1 MAAYEY
7 TALDAQGRELRG
19 VLDGDSARQI
29 RQLLR
34 DQSLLPVTVA
44 EVSDKPPARSFSFGI
59 LDVSRWIRLRPPRL
73 RATTASFGLICF
85 VTMCMDSPDSV
96 GS

>member
-34 DQSLLPVTVA
+34 DQSLLPVTVT
-44 EVSDKPPARSFSFGI
+44 EVSDAPAPKSLSFSFGNASG
-59 LDVSRWIRLRPPRL
+59 LPTSR
-73 RATTASFGLICF
+73 C
-85 VTMCMDSPDSV
+85 
-96 GS
+96 

>member
-7 TALDAQGRELRG
+7 TALDAGGRELRG
-19 VLDGDSARQI
+19 LLEGDSARQV

-44 EVSDKPPARSFSFGI
+44 EVSDKEAPRALSFSFG
-59 LDVSRWIRLRPPRL
+59 SRITHP
-73 RATTASFGLICF
+73 TAAEVQQIHDALCQANSTL
-85 VTMCMDSPDSV
+85 PLA
-96 GS
+96 